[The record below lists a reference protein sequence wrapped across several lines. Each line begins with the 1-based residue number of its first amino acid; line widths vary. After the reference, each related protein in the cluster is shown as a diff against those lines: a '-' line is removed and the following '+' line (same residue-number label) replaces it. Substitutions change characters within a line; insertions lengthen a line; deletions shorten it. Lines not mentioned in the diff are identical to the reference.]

1 MEHIDCAKYSVM
13 KNYTELE
20 IIVNLR
26 YLIGVYQKKQ
36 TNKLMNVNHINQ
48 FRGKILFCQQN
59 CFMVELIMINI
70 GSSCCPS
77 QHKTA

>member
-13 KNYTELE
+13 KNYTLLE

-26 YLIGVYQKKQ
+26 YLISVYQKNKLINCLSKKKK

-48 FRGKILFCQQN
+48 FRGKTFHDR
-59 CFMVELIMINI
+59 VYYDK
-70 GSSCCPS
+70 
-77 QHKTA
+77 HW